1 MNDNNNFVMLECL
14 DLPKDLKRLDYH
26 QCERL
31 CSEIRKILIDTVSK
45 NGGHLASNLGAVELT
60 MAIHRVFASPDD
72 KIVWDVGHQ
81 AYTHKILTGRL
92 EKFFTLR
99 KENGI
104 SGFTKPSES
113 EHDSF
118 ISGHSSTSISVAYG
132 MAQAMKMNGSRNYAV
147 AVIGDGALTG
157 GMAYEGMNNAGK
169 SDTNLIIILN
179 HNDMSISKNVG
190 SLAKYL
196 MGIRSTQKYVK
207 TKRAVE
213 RVLNNTPV
221 LGKPVAKVLKTSKD
235 TFKNTVYRNAKDTT
249 IFEDLGLI
257 YLGPVDGH
265 NLEELEEALKTA
277 KSYRRPVIVHVNT
290 VKGKG
295 YAPAESNPGEFHGIS
310 RFDIMTG
317 NPEVSSD
324 DCYSTVFGRELLKI
338 AKKDNR
344 VCAVTAAMK
353 YGTGLQYFS
362 GEIKNRFFD
371 VGIAEQHAMTFSAGL
386 AAMGK
391 IPVFAVYSS
400 FLQRTVDQ
408 MIHDVSIGSYHV
420 VVGIDRAGIVG
431 EDGETHQGVFDVPL
445 VTAIPG
451 STVYSPSC
459 YEELKMCLDEGI
471 YKCDKLVCIRYPRGN
486 DCTSFN
492 KENLNT
498 SYTYTVKEDSDI
510 LLISY
515 GRIYDELYKSFV
527 LLNSEGIKCDILKI
541 TKIFPIDENMA
552 ENALK
557 YKNIVFFEEGI
568 LNGGISEHF
577 SSVLLEKGYTGKYFR
592 KGINGYIKQAAVKSS
607 LKKYELDC
615 DSMTEYVKSVL
626 EKNNET

>member
-14 DLPKDLKRLDYH
+14 DLPKDLKRLDYN

-92 EKFFTLR
+92 EKFSTLR

-221 LGKPVAKVLKTSKD
+221 FGKPVAKVLKTSKD

-317 NPEVSSD
+317 KPEVSSD
-324 DCYSTVFGRELLKI
+324 YC
-338 AKKDNR
+338 
-344 VCAVTAAMK
+344 
-353 YGTGLQYFS
+353 
-362 GEIKNRFFD
+362 
-371 VGIAEQHAMTFSAGL
+371 
-386 AAMGK
+386 
-391 IPVFAVYSS
+391 
-400 FLQRTVDQ
+400 
-408 MIHDVSIGSYHV
+408 
-420 VVGIDRAGIVG
+420 
-431 EDGETHQGVFDVPL
+431 
-445 VTAIPG
+445 
-451 STVYSPSC
+451 
-459 YEELKMCLDEGI
+459 
-471 YKCDKLVCIRYPRGN
+471 
-486 DCTSFN
+486 
-492 KENLNT
+492 
-498 SYTYTVKEDSDI
+498 
-510 LLISY
+510 
-515 GRIYDELYKSFV
+515 
-527 LLNSEGIKCDILKI
+527 
-541 TKIFPIDENMA
+541 
-552 ENALK
+552 
-557 YKNIVFFEEGI
+557 
-568 LNGGISEHF
+568 
-577 SSVLLEKGYTGKYFR
+577 
-592 KGINGYIKQAAVKSS
+592 
-607 LKKYELDC
+607 
-615 DSMTEYVKSVL
+615 
-626 EKNNET
+626 